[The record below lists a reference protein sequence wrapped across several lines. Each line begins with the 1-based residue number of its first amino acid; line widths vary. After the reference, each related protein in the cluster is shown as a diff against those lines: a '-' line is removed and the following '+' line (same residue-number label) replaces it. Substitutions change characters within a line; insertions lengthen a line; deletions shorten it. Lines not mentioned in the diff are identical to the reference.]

1 MFSKAL
7 IIGALIGAA
16 TFAQGNPQEHK
27 VPLGLQLR
35 IILLNNLTYVKSE
48 MLNAFTKANAPA
60 LHDRVTAAIVSAI
73 RAKSEQSEADFAASV
88 GVSVEE
94 LQQAEREGTGLDRS
108 ALEKMW
114 GLGLLSV
121 EELVI
126 LRRDVVVA
134 ALSEAEKSLIL
145 SRASTIVKQVLT
157 ILKYIQLDT
166 RKADSVQLP
175 AVEDILHKVRDDYRI
190 LVQLATEHYPEI
202 KKFINL
208 EDLNDEL
215 ITGIAT
221 ATSVA
226 DQLRHHLA
234 FMFFQQQINDW
245 REAQAAEREKSDS

>member
-7 IIGALIGAA
+7 IISALIGAA

-48 MLNAFTKANAPA
+48 MLNAFTKSNSPA
-60 LHDRVTAAIVSAI
+60 LHDQVTAAIVSAI

-88 GVSVEE
+88 EVSVEA

-121 EELVI
+121 EELVV

-134 ALSEAEKSLIL
+134 ALSEAEQALIM

-157 ILKYIQLDT
+157 VLKYIQFET
-166 RKADSVQLP
+166 RKTDSVHMP

-190 LVQLATEHYPEI
+190 LVQLATENYPEI
-202 KKFINL
+202 KKFISP

-215 ITGIAT
+215 ITAIAT

-226 DQLRHHLA
+226 DRLRHHLA

-245 REAQAAEREKSDS
+245 REAQAAENKNSDS